1 MRLVVQMNNRKATY
15 STGREGRHAIA
26 RIIHSALL
34 CIGCALLLLFVSSF
48 AYAQSLKRII
58 VSQDGKGHFKTIQA
72 AISSL
77 PAQAAEPRTI
87 YIRKGVYNEKIYIEK
102 HNLILEGEGMD
113 ATIINASIA
122 RDAWRCI
129 HNDDWGVATLNIDGD
144 DITLKNLT
152 VANTY
157 GFDWKQDTT
166 INCPLDTINR
176 QKKIGKG
183 SHQMAVRTMNATRFQ
198 AIGCHFKAW
207 GGDTM
212 SPWNV
217 EHGLFYFKDCIMEG
231 GVDFYC
237 PRGWAYAENC
247 RFKAHTGDAA
257 IWHDGSRIQD
267 SKTVLKNCFFE
278 GYDGFKLGRYHRDAQ
293 FFLIGCS
300 FAQNMA
306 DKPIYRVATSNNI
319 QWGERIY
326 YYNCHRQGGND
337 FAWYANNL
345 PEEIKPATISA
356 AWVFGDRWKL

>member
-1 MRLVVQMNNRKATY
+1 MRLVVQMNNRKTTY
-15 STGREGRHAIA
+15 STGRKGRHVIA
-26 RIIHSALL
+26 RTIHSALSG
-34 CIGCALLLLFVSSF
+34 IFCALLLSGSSF
-48 AYAQSLKRII
+48 AYTQSLKRII
-58 VSQDGKGHFKTIQA
+58 VSQDGKGHFNTIQA

-77 PAQAAEPRTI
+77 PAQSAEPRTI
-87 YIRKGVYNEKIYIEK
+87 FIRKGVYNEKIYIEK

-129 HNDDWGVATLNIDGD
+129 HNDDWGVATLNIDGN

-157 GFDWKQDTT
+157 GFDWKQDTI

-217 EHGLFYFKDCIMEG
+217 EHGLFYFKDCVMEG

-247 RFKAHTGDAA
+247 RFRAHTGDAA
-257 IWHDGSRIQD
+257 IWHDGSRMRN
-267 SKTVLKNCFFE
+267 SKTVLKNCSFE

-293 FFLIGCS
+293 FFLIDCS
-300 FAQNMA
+300 FAPNMA
-306 DKPIYRVATSNNI
+306 DEPIYRVATSNNI